1 MFKPHTEKQ
10 LKYFDEV
17 IRMHYE
23 LGYGEDRISN
33 ILPVGHS
40 TVNRWIAIFAK
51 NNGNIANI
59 MGKKG
64 NKEQSSQSVEPKA
77 VTKEEL
83 AERIAELERKLR
95 MAELR
100 ADVYDEM
107 INVAES
113 KFNINIRKKAGA
125 KQ

>member
-64 NKEQSSQSVEPKA
+64 NKEQSSQSVEPQA
-77 VTKEEL
+77 MTKEEL

>member
-64 NKEQSSQSVEPKA
+64 NKEQSSQSVEPQA
-77 VTKEEL
+77 MTKEEL

-113 KFNINIRKKAGA
+113 KFNINIRKKAGV